1 MIKQIKSSI
10 HNFIRGCKG
19 GRGSATES
27 RSWFMVKKYLFHISL
42 YYLCWVT
49 LIGVAKIKAN
59 VLVCGG
65 LGHSGVWDCMSGE
78 IQWNHY
84 SSCKHPG
91 ETLNKVATWS
101 YDKSAEVLSLR
112 LFLMTDTKE
121 ALSFPWWYKDRWWWQ
136 L

>member
-27 RSWFMVKKYLFHISL
+27 RSWFMVKKYLFYISL

-65 LGHSGVWDCMSGE
+65 WDIVEYGTACQGKYSGTTTAAVNTQE
-78 IQWNHY
+78 
-84 SSCKHPG
+84 K
-91 ETLNKVATWS
+91 
-101 YDKSAEVLSLR
+101 
-112 LFLMTDTKE
+112 
-121 ALSFPWWYKDRWWWQ
+121 PWTRWQ
-136 L
+136 LGAMTSLQRSCHWDSVFDDRYQRGLKFPMMIQG